1 MYHVRK
7 TCMLLR
13 ITRILLL
20 LVLSAVTLPGCKKDD
35 PQKPA
40 AMQAVS
46 APDSQA
52 PGRDGETLFR
62 QYCAN
67 CHPNGGNISDPKR
80 TLHGPVLRKN
90 HITRPED
97 IVRIMRN
104 PLSRMIRFDP
114 STLSDR
120 DALAIAEY
128 ILITFK

>member
-1 MYHVRK
+1 MFLRK
-7 TCMLLR
+7 TM
-13 ITRILLL
+13 IFILLM
-20 LVLSAVTLPGCKKDD
+20 LSAVTLSGCSRDD
-35 PQKPA
+35 PQKAAALPA
-40 AMQAVS
+40 AS
-46 APDSQA
+46 APNSLE
-52 PGRDGETLFR
+52 PGRDGEALFR

-80 TLHGPVLRKN
+80 TLRGPVLRSN

-120 DALAIAEY
+120 DARLIAEY
-128 ILITFK
+128 ILTTFK